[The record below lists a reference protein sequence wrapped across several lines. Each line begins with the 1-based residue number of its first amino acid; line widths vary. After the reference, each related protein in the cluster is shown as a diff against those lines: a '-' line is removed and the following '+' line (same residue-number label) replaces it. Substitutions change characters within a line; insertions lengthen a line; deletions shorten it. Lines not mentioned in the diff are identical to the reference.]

1 MTLVNKLI
9 NAVHH
14 RKLRHRQ
21 RELLIALLLHLA
33 AANNVMAYYPE
44 MINVQTAYRE
54 LLAAGGADQCG
65 S

>member
-1 MTLVNKLI
+1 VTLVNKLI
-9 NAVHH
+9 NSVHH
-14 RKLRHRQ
+14 GELRSRQ

-33 AANNVMAYYPE
+33 AASNAMAYCPE

-54 LLAAGGADQCG
+54 LLAAGGADQWG